1 MKASLQLTNEQLDT
15 LEKLAGD
22 FFTVEECAIAL
33 EVDGFRLETAIKD
46 REHDAHKRY
55 YKGRMTEV
63 ARHRKNV
70 KDLSNMGS
78 SPAQALVDK
87 YIEQSKKSS

>member
-1 MKASLQLTNEQLDT
+1 MKSNLSLSAEQLES

-22 FFTVEECAIAL
+22 FFSVAECAIAL
-33 EVDGFRLETAIKD
+33 EVDDALLKYAIEDK
-46 REHDAHKRY
+46 EHSAHKSY

-70 KDLSNMGS
+70 KSLANMGS
-78 SPAQALVDK
+78 SPAQALVEK
-87 YIEQSKKSS
+87 YIDKSST